1 MSRQPLGGYSK
12 NPHIL
17 EVMRSQTLKK
27 KREREIKKVK
37 IKAEI

>member
-1 MSRQPLGGYSK
+1 MSRRPLGSYSK

-17 EVMRSQTLKK
+17 EVMRAQTLKK
-27 KREREIKKVK
+27 KRERQRKEVK